1 MRFRHLLPLAVLA
14 GAGAFAVSIP
24 AAAADVHL
32 VAGGSMTTSSRWTHV
47 AFVDVAGSTR
57 NWRGI
62 HWQPVATVGWINGRN
77 THLDDL
83 NHDVF
88 VGGAGVR
95 LVDWWR
101 GAFFSFQLGA
111 AAGRTDA
118 ISSAG
123 QFISSLGWQGEHYVV
138 MVRHISNG
146 RIYGGK
152 NLGETMLMAGVR
164 F

>member
-1 MRFRHLLPLAVLA
+1 MRFPHLLLAAVVA
-14 GAGAFAVSIP
+14 GAGMLAASVP
-24 AAAADVHL
+24 AAATDVNV
-32 VAGGSMTTSSRWTHV
+32 VAGSSVTSSSRWTQA
-47 AFVDVAGSTR
+47 AFVDVAASTR
-57 NWRGI
+57 DWRGI
-62 HWQPVATVGWINGRN
+62 HWQPVASLGWINGRSTRQDN
-77 THLDDL
+77 LD
-83 NHDVF
+83 HDVF

-123 QFISSLGWQGEHYVV
+123 QFISSLGWQGRHYVV
-138 MVRHISNG
+138 MVRHVSNG

-152 NLGETMLMAGVR
+152 NLGETMLLAGVR